1 MPGLILEGGT
11 FRPVFSC
18 GVLDALLDEGL
29 MFDYVSGVSAGI
41 TYAFSYLARQRGR
54 NLRIFTTYRNDKRY
68 LSMRNFRK
76 CGSIFGLDF
85 VFDEVPNRLVPFD
98 WETFHRYS
106 GRVRVGVTNALTGKA
121 EYLDGMQLDR
131 PCTMLRATCALPH
144 MFPPI
149 EINGTPYYDGG
160 VADSVPIAQ
169 ALRDGSRR
177 NLVIL
182 TRPAGYWKTTTPYVR
197 LGARAMRHRFPAM
210 EQTMLYRAERYNQ
223 TTLLLD
229 ELKRRAPADTVILRP
244 AMSLDSFEKDVSV
257 LHRSYD
263 HGYQL
268 AMDNMGAIRALFD

>member
-29 MFDYVSGVSAGI
+29 VFDYVSGVSAGI
-41 TYAFSYLARQRGR
+41 TYAYSYLSGQRGR
-54 NLRIFTTYRNDKRY
+54 NLRIFMTYRNDKRY
-68 LSMRNFRK
+68 LSLGNFAK
-76 CGSIFGLDF
+76 CRSLFGLDF

-98 WETFHRYS
+98 WEAFRRYQ
-106 GRVRVGVTNALTGKA
+106 GRVRVGVTNARTGQA

-149 EINGTPYYDGG
+149 EIGGTPYYDGG

-182 TRPAGYWKTTTPYVR
+182 TRPKGYWKTTTPYVR
-197 LGARAMRHRFPAM
+197 LGARAIRRRFPAM
-210 EQTMLYRAERYNQ
+210 EQAMLNRADRYNR
-223 TTLLLD
+223 TILLL
-229 ELKRRAPADTVILRP
+229 EALERRAPRNTVVLRP
-244 AMSLDSFEKDVSV
+244 EKPLASFEKDVTV
-257 LHRSYD
+257 LHDSYD

-268 AMDNMGAIRALFD
+268 AMERMDAIRALFD

>member
-41 TYAFSYLARQRGR
+41 TYAFSYLAGQRGR

-68 LSMRNFRK
+68 LSLENFPK

-98 WETFHRYS
+98 WETFHRYR

-160 VADSVPIAQ
+160 VADSIPIAPQ
-169 ALRDGSRR
+169 SGCADPSGRLLENHHALCAPGRTGHAAPVPGHGADHAAPC
-177 NLVIL
+177 
-182 TRPAGYWKTTTPYVR
+182 RPLQPDHPTAGC
-197 LGARAMRHRFPAM
+197 A
-210 EQTMLYRAERYNQ
+210 
-223 TTLLLD
+223 
-229 ELKRRAPADTVILRP
+229 
-244 AMSLDSFEKDVSV
+244 
-257 LHRSYD
+257 
-263 HGYQL
+263 
-268 AMDNMGAIRALFD
+268 